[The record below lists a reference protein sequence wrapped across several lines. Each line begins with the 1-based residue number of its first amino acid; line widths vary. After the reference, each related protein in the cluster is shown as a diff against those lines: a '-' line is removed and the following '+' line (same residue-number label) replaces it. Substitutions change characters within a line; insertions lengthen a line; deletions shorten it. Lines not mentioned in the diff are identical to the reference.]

1 MPCILQADLTLIDGR
16 LKPGVVVHVGRGGRI
31 TKVSEDELATGVMA
45 TAVPRPPID
54 ESQPG
59 EFGSPRSRRKVRL
72 RGRILIPG
80 FVNAHSHAFQRLMRG
95 RTEYAVL
102 GQPGTDFWSWRSG
115 MYRVTEQLTPE
126 DLETVSALAY
136 MEMLRA
142 GFTHV
147 CEFHYLHN
155 QVGGGRYADPAE
167 LSARMIQA
175 AEFAGIGMTLLRVAY
190 QRGGPDTPPTREQR
204 RFVDADT
211 DTYAKALEATAAHID
226 DNDRRPQSL
235 GTAVHSVRAVSEPWL
250 RDIARLAERKQMPLH
265 AHVSEQ
271 PREIEQCMAETGR
284 RPMEHLSDCGV
295 LSDRFTAV
303 HATHLGPGEAELLG
317 VAGGTACICPTTERN
332 LGDGL
337 PDLQALRA
345 AGVRLAVGTDSQVRI
360 DPFAEIRGLEDGER
374 LRTGKRGQLTDHEGL
389 IAPSLFDAG
398 TLGGAST
405 TQHDL
410 GEIRE
415 GAYGDLVALEM
426 DDPALAGVAAARGSE
441 DALLAALAVAGHTRL
456 VKDVWVAG
464 RHVVTDGVLLRW
476 QGALEAYNKVAKR
489 IWS

>member
-16 LKPGVVVHVGRGGRI
+16 LVPGVVVHVGAGGRI
-31 TKVSEDELATGVMA
+31 TKVEQDELATGLIPTLA
-45 TAVPRPPID
+45 PRPPID

-95 RTEYAVL
+95 RTEYTVL

-126 DLETVSALAY
+126 DVETVSALAF

-147 CEFHYLHN
+147 CEFHYVHH
-155 QVGGGRYADPAE
+155 QVGGTPYADPSE
-167 LSARMIQA
+167 LSARVLQA
-175 AEFAGIGMTLLRVAY
+175 AEFAGIGISLLRVAY
-190 QRGGPDTPPTREQR
+190 QRGGPDTPASREQR
-204 RFVDADT
+204 RFVDADPET
-211 DTYAKALEATAAHID
+211 FLKAVEATERHLVAD
-226 DNDRRPQSL
+226 DRRPQSVGL
-235 GTAVHSVRAVSEPWL
+235 AAHSVRALDRTWL
-250 RDIARLAERKQMPLH
+250 EALARMSDRAGMSLH

-271 PREIEQCMAETGR
+271 PREIEQCLAETGK
-284 RPMEHLSDCGV
+284 RPMEHLADCG
-295 LSDRFTAV
+295 LLTDRFTAI
-303 HATHLGPGEAELLG
+303 HATHLGPGEADLLG
-317 VAGGTACICPTTERN
+317 SAGGSACICPTTERN

-337 PDLQALRA
+337 PDLAALRA
-345 AGVRLAVGTDSQVRI
+345 AGVALAIGTDSQVRI
-360 DPFAEIRGLEDGER
+360 DPFAEIRALEDGER
-374 LRTGKRGQLTDHEGL
+374 LRTGKRGRLTDHEGL
-389 IAPSLFDAG
+389 IAPSLFQAG
-398 TLGGAST
+398 TIGGAST
-405 TQHDL
+405 TAHDI
-410 GEIRE
+410 GSIRE
-415 GAYGDLVALEM
+415 GAMGDLVALEM
-426 DDPALAGVAAARGSE
+426 DDPALAGIACSRGSE
-441 DALLAALAVAGHTRL
+441 DALLAALAVAGHARL

-476 QGALEAYNKVAKR
+476 QGALEAYNKVSRR